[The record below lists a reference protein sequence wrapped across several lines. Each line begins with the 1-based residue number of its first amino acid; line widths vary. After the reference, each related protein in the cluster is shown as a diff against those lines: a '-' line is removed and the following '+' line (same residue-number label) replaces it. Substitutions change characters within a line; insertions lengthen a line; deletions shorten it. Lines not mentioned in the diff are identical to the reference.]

1 MSMASAKANSPEPAS
16 VEVGE
21 SVWSLLFPVVQAHQG
36 VADADEPAFFA
47 DLNLDQL
54 VAAVDTRKR
63 AYELRSFFHRPLG
76 DIDAIRFRQE
86 VFADIE
92 RADVRSAV
100 EAFAA
105 QELVSHYH
113 YQRRAMSKDTLDFAH
128 YHRARAFLNA
138 ALGYCDAVERLV
150 ADLRLA
156 QVGSRGLRG
165 LLAYLDAYLAG
176 DAFRS
181 LRVTGRELDAQLDQV
196 RYTFVLKGSRI
207 TVGPYDGEQPD
218 YSAEVAATFERFR
231 QGPDAGDEPEFRDW
245 DAYAAIGVLQLVSK
259 LYPDLFGAL
268 DDFCRDQA
276 EYLDE
281 TVAVI
286 DRELQFYLGYLEY
299 IQPLRDAGLSFS
311 YPSLSGQDRSL
322 HAAGTFDL
330 VLAAQRIPAGQQVV
344 CNDLSLTGTER
355 ILVVTGPN
363 NGGKTTLARTIG
375 QLHYL
380 AKLGCPVPGRET
392 RLLLCDQIFTRFERR
407 EDITTLEGKL
417 QNELNRL
424 HDALELATP
433 NSLFILNEMFNSTTA
448 QDALFLSRQ
457 ILGRVS
463 RLGALCVCVTFLDE
477 LAAFNHRTVSMVST
491 VDPEDPALRTY
502 KLVRRPADGRAYAR
516 ALAEKHGL
524 TYNQLTGARRR

>member
-1 MSMASAKANSPEPAS
+1 MPMAAAEANPNQPPS
-16 VEVGE
+16 VQAGGQGR
-21 SVWSLLFPVVQAHQG
+21 SLLFPTARVRSGLAG
-36 VADADEPAFFA
+36 AREPEFFS

-54 VAAVDTRKR
+54 VAAIHTRKR
-63 AYELRSFFHRPLG
+63 AYDLRSFFYWPLP
-76 DIDAIRFRQE
+76 DLDAIRFRQE
-86 VFADIE
+86 IFADLE
-92 RADVRSAV
+92 RPDVRALV
-100 EAFAA
+100 QRFAQ
-105 QELVSHYH
+105 QELVSRYS
-113 YQRRAMSKDTLDFAH
+113 YQHRAMSKDTLDFAH

-138 ALGYCDAVERLV
+138 ALGYCDAVERLA

-259 LYPDLFGAL
+259 LYPDLFAAL

-417 QNELNRL
+417 QNELSRL

-463 RLGALCVCVTFLDE
+463 ELDAFCVCVTFLDE

-491 VDPEDPALRTY
+491 VHPEDPAVRTY

-516 ALAEKHGL
+516 ALAEKYGL
-524 TYNQLTGARRR
+524 TYQQLTARRTR